1 MGIGYAAIAIK
12 AGFTPLQTISMSFLV
27 YAGAG
32 QIIAASMALSG
43 ATAIAIILTNFV
55 VNLRYFVMST
65 CVLNQVEES
74 NLPLNILAA
83 HVTVDES
90 FAMFSL
96 SEDSSIWIYLG
107 IAITAWLSWC
117 LGAGIGVVL
126 LDLLPVI
133 VTNSFNISLYALFV
147 AILTPAVKENRQIAL
162 LVLITAVLN
171 IVLSQFLG
179 NWSLIVSTL
188 IGAAVGMYIV
198 DDEYLALFID
208 RLDFPP
214 KVEKFLNLIP
224 YTALAALICP
234 GVLTVDNQLWY
245 IGLIGAV
252 VAAGLAWKKVPLGAI
267 VILTVV
273 VLITVYSIVPFF

>member
-12 AGFTPLQTISMSFLV
+12 AGFTPLQTVSMSVLV

-32 QIIAASMALSG
+32 QIIAASMVLSS
-43 ATAIAIILTNFV
+43 ASVMAVILTNFV

-74 NLPLNILAA
+74 NLGLNIFAS

-107 IAITAWLSWC
+107 IAVIAWLSWI
-117 LGAGIGVVL
+117 LGAAIGVVV

-147 AILTPAVKENRQIAL
+147 AILVPAIKKSKQIAI

-171 IVLSQFLG
+171 IILSQLIG

-198 DDEYLALFID
+198 DDEY
-208 RLDFPP
+208 
-214 KVEKFLNLIP
+214 
-224 YTALAALICP
+224 
-234 GVLTVDNQLWY
+234 
-245 IGLIGAV
+245 
-252 VAAGLAWKKVPLGAI
+252 
-267 VILTVV
+267 IL
-273 VLITVYSIVPFF
+273 SGDA

>member
-12 AGFTPLQTISMSFLV
+12 AGMTPLQTISMSFLV

-32 QIIAASMALSG
+32 QIIAASMVLSG

-65 CVLNQVEES
+65 CVLNQIEDS
-74 NLPLNILAA
+74 STPLNILAA

-117 LGAGIGVVL
+117 FGAAIGVFL

-147 AILTPAVKENRQIAL
+147 AILTPAIKENRQIAL

-171 IVLSQFLG
+171 IVLGQFLG
-179 NWSLIVSTL
+179 NWSLIASTL
-188 IGAAVGMYIV
+188 IGAGIGMYLV
-198 DDEYLALFID
+198 DDEYLLGD
-208 RLDFPP
+208 
-214 KVEKFLNLIP
+214 
-224 YTALAALICP
+224 
-234 GVLTVDNQLWY
+234 
-245 IGLIGAV
+245 GA
-252 VAAGLAWKKVPLGAI
+252 
-267 VILTVV
+267 
-273 VLITVYSIVPFF
+273 

>member
-12 AGFTPLQTISMSFLV
+12 AGMTPLETISMSFLV

-32 QIIAASMALSG
+32 QIIAASMVLSG
-43 ATAIAIILTNFV
+43 ATAMAIILTNFV

-65 CVLNQVEES
+65 CVLNQIEDS
-74 NLPLNILAA
+74 NVGLNILAA

-117 LGAGIGVVL
+117 FGAGIGVVL

-147 AILTPAVKENRQIAL
+147 AILTPAVKENKQIAL

-171 IVLSQFLG
+171 VVLGQFLG
-179 NWSLIVSTL
+179 NWSLIVATL
-188 IGAAVGMYIV
+188 IGAAAGMYIV
-198 DDEYLALFID
+198 DDEYLISGDA
-208 RLDFPP
+208 
-214 KVEKFLNLIP
+214 
-224 YTALAALICP
+224 
-234 GVLTVDNQLWY
+234 
-245 IGLIGAV
+245 
-252 VAAGLAWKKVPLGAI
+252 
-267 VILTVV
+267 
-273 VLITVYSIVPFF
+273 

>member
-1 MGIGYAAIAIK
+1 MGDITISRKDKFIYGAKKGIPITFGYVPMGIGYAAIAIK

-43 ATAIAIILTNFV
+43 ATVIAIVLTNFV

-65 CVLNQVEES
+65 CVLNKVEES
-74 NLPLNILAA
+74 NTPLNILAA

-96 SEDSSIWIYLG
+96 SEDSNIWVYLG

-126 LDLLPVI
+126 LDMLPVI

-147 AILTPAVKENRQIAL
+147 AILTPAIKENRQIAL
-162 LVLITAVLN
+162 LVLITAILNVVLG
-171 IVLSQFLG
+171 QFLG

-188 IGAAVGMYIV
+188 AGAAVGMYIV
-198 DDEYLALFID
+198 DDEYLISGDA
-208 RLDFPP
+208 
-214 KVEKFLNLIP
+214 
-224 YTALAALICP
+224 
-234 GVLTVDNQLWY
+234 
-245 IGLIGAV
+245 
-252 VAAGLAWKKVPLGAI
+252 
-267 VILTVV
+267 
-273 VLITVYSIVPFF
+273 

>member
-1 MGIGYAAIAIK
+1 MTFGYVPMGIGYAAIAIK
-12 AGFTPLQTISMSFLV
+12 AGFTPLQTVSMSVLV

-32 QIIAASMALSG
+32 QIIAASMVLSS
-43 ATAIAIILTNFV
+43 ASVMAVILTNFV

-74 NLPLNILAA
+74 NLGLNILAA

-107 IAITAWLSWC
+107 IALISWLSWII
-117 LGAGIGVVL
+117 GAAIGVVV

-147 AILTPAVKENRQIAL
+147 AILVPAIKKSRQIAL

-171 IVLSQFLG
+171 IILSQLIG

-198 DDEYLALFID
+198 DDEY
-208 RLDFPP
+208 
-214 KVEKFLNLIP
+214 
-224 YTALAALICP
+224 
-234 GVLTVDNQLWY
+234 VLSGD
-245 IGLIGAV
+245 A
-252 VAAGLAWKKVPLGAI
+252 
-267 VILTVV
+267 
-273 VLITVYSIVPFF
+273 

>member
-12 AGFTPLQTISMSFLV
+12 AGFTPLQTVSMSVLV

-32 QIIAASMALSG
+32 QIIAASMVLSS
-43 ATAIAIILTNFV
+43 ASVMAVILTNFV

-74 NLPLNILAA
+74 NLGLNIFAS

-107 IAITAWLSWC
+107 IAVIAWLSWI
-117 LGAGIGVVL
+117 LGAAIGVVV

-147 AILTPAVKENRQIAL
+147 AILVPAIKKSRQIAL
-162 LVLITAVLN
+162 LVLI
-171 IVLSQFLG
+171 
-179 NWSLIVSTL
+179 
-188 IGAAVGMYIV
+188 
-198 DDEYLALFID
+198 
-208 RLDFPP
+208 
-214 KVEKFLNLIP
+214 
-224 YTALAALICP
+224 
-234 GVLTVDNQLWY
+234 
-245 IGLIGAV
+245 
-252 VAAGLAWKKVPLGAI
+252 
-267 VILTVV
+267 
-273 VLITVYSIVPFF
+273 VY

>member
-12 AGFTPLQTISMSFLV
+12 AGMTPFETISMSFLV

-32 QIIAASMALSG
+32 QIIAASMVLSG
-43 ATAIAIILTNFV
+43 ATAMAIILTNFI

-74 NLPLNILAA
+74 NVGLNILAA

-96 SEDSSIWIYLG
+96 SDDSSIWIYLG

-117 LGAGIGVVL
+117 LGAAIGVFL

-147 AILTPAVKENRQIAL
+147 AILTPAVKQSKQIAL

-188 IGAAVGMYIV
+188 VGAAIGMYIV
-198 DDEYLALFID
+198 DDEYLISGDA
-208 RLDFPP
+208 
-214 KVEKFLNLIP
+214 
-224 YTALAALICP
+224 
-234 GVLTVDNQLWY
+234 
-245 IGLIGAV
+245 
-252 VAAGLAWKKVPLGAI
+252 
-267 VILTVV
+267 
-273 VLITVYSIVPFF
+273 

>member
-12 AGFTPLQTISMSFLV
+12 AGMTPIETISMSFLV

-32 QIIAASMALSG
+32 QIIAATMLLNG
-43 ATAIAIILTNFV
+43 ATAMAIILTNFV

-96 SEDSSIWIYLG
+96 SEDSNIWIYLG

-117 LGAGIGVVL
+117 LGAGIGVVV
-126 LDLLPVI
+126 LDILPVI

-147 AILTPAVKENRQIAL
+147 AILTPAVKESKQIAL

-171 IVLSQFLG
+171 IILSQFLG

-188 IGAAVGMYIV
+188 AGAAVGMYIV
-198 DDEYLALFID
+198 DDEYL
-208 RLDFPP
+208 
-214 KVEKFLNLIP
+214 
-224 YTALAALICP
+224 
-234 GVLTVDNQLWY
+234 
-245 IGLIGAV
+245 
-252 VAAGLAWKKVPLGAI
+252 LGDDG
-267 VILTVV
+267 
-273 VLITVYSIVPFF
+273 

>member
-1 MGIGYAAIAIK
+1 LSRKEKFIEGAKKGIPITFGYVPMGIGYAAIAIK
-12 AGFTPLQTISMSFLV
+12 AGLTPLETISMSFLV

-32 QIIAASMALSG
+32 QIIAASMVLSG
-43 ATAIAIILTNFV
+43 ATAMAIILTNFV

-117 LGAGIGVVL
+117 LGAGIGVVI

-147 AILTPAVKENRQIAL
+147 AILIPAIKESKQIAL

-171 IVLSQFLG
+171 VVLGQFLG

-188 IGAAVGMYIV
+188 VGAAVGMNIV
-198 DDEYLALFID
+198 DDEY
-208 RLDFPP
+208 
-214 KVEKFLNLIP
+214 
-224 YTALAALICP
+224 
-234 GVLTVDNQLWY
+234 VLGSD
-245 IGLIGAV
+245 A
-252 VAAGLAWKKVPLGAI
+252 
-267 VILTVV
+267 
-273 VLITVYSIVPFF
+273 

>member
-1 MGIGYAAIAIK
+1 MGIGYAAIAMK

-32 QIIAASMALSG
+32 QIIAASMALTG
-43 ATAIAIILTNFV
+43 ASVMAIVLTNFV

-65 CVLNQVEES
+65 CVLNQVEGS
-74 NLPLNILAA
+74 NLGLNILAS

-96 SEDSSIWIYLG
+96 SEDSQIWIYLG

-126 LDLLPVI
+126 LDILPVI

-147 AILTPAVKENRQIAL
+147 AILTPAVKESKQIAL

-188 IGAAVGMYIV
+188 VGAAVGMYIV
-198 DDEYLALFID
+198 DDEYLISGD
-208 RLDFPP
+208 D
-214 KVEKFLNLIP
+214 
-224 YTALAALICP
+224 
-234 GVLTVDNQLWY
+234 
-245 IGLIGAV
+245 
-252 VAAGLAWKKVPLGAI
+252 
-267 VILTVV
+267 
-273 VLITVYSIVPFF
+273 

>member
-1 MGIGYAAIAIK
+1 MGIGYAAIAMK

-32 QIIAASMALSG
+32 QIIAASMALTG
-43 ATAIAIILTNFV
+43 ASVMAIVLTNFV

-65 CVLNQVEES
+65 CVLNQVKES
-74 NLPLNILAA
+74 NLGLNILAS

-126 LDLLPVI
+126 LDILPVI

-147 AILTPAVKENRQIAL
+147 AILTPAVKESKQIAI

-188 IGAAVGMYIV
+188 VGAGIGMYIV
-198 DDEYLALFID
+198 DDEYLLSGDA
-208 RLDFPP
+208 
-214 KVEKFLNLIP
+214 
-224 YTALAALICP
+224 
-234 GVLTVDNQLWY
+234 
-245 IGLIGAV
+245 
-252 VAAGLAWKKVPLGAI
+252 
-267 VILTVV
+267 
-273 VLITVYSIVPFF
+273 

>member
-1 MGIGYAAIAIK
+1 MSKFIDGAKKGIPITFGYIPMGIGYAAIAIK
-12 AGFTPLQTISMSFLV
+12 AGMTPLETISMSFLV

-32 QIIAASMALSG
+32 QIIAASMVLNG
-43 ATAIAIILTNFV
+43 ATAMAIILTNFV

-74 NLPLNILAA
+74 NTPLNILAA

-117 LGAGIGVVL
+117 LGAAIGVFT

-147 AILTPAVKENRQIAL
+147 AILTPAIKENRQIAL

-171 IVLSQFLG
+171 IILGQFLG

-188 IGAAVGMYIV
+188 VGAGIGMYLV
-198 DDEYLALFID
+198 DDEY
-208 RLDFPP
+208 
-214 KVEKFLNLIP
+214 
-224 YTALAALICP
+224 
-234 GVLTVDNQLWY
+234 VLSGD
-245 IGLIGAV
+245 A
-252 VAAGLAWKKVPLGAI
+252 
-267 VILTVV
+267 
-273 VLITVYSIVPFF
+273 

>member
-12 AGFTPLQTISMSFLV
+12 AGFTPLQTVSMSVLV

-32 QIIAASMALSG
+32 QIIAASMVLSS
-43 ATAIAIILTNFV
+43 ASVMAVILTHFV

-74 NLPLNILAA
+74 NLGLNILAA

-107 IAITAWLSWC
+107 IALISWLSWII
-117 LGAGIGVVL
+117 GAAIGVVV

-147 AILTPAVKENRQIAL
+147 AILVPAIKKSKQIAI

-171 IVLSQFLG
+171 IILSQLIG

-198 DDEYLALFID
+198 DDEY
-208 RLDFPP
+208 
-214 KVEKFLNLIP
+214 
-224 YTALAALICP
+224 
-234 GVLTVDNQLWY
+234 
-245 IGLIGAV
+245 
-252 VAAGLAWKKVPLGAI
+252 
-267 VILTVV
+267 IL
-273 VLITVYSIVPFF
+273 SGDA

>member
-1 MGIGYAAIAIK
+1 MSRKEKFIEGAKKGIPITFGYVPMGIGYAAIAIK
-12 AGFTPLQTISMSFLV
+12 AGMTPLETISMSFLV

-32 QIIAASMALSG
+32 QIIAASMVLSG
-43 ATAIAIILTNFV
+43 ATAMAIILTNFV

-117 LGAGIGVVL
+117 LGAGIGVVI

-147 AILTPAVKENRQIAL
+147 AILIPAIKESKQIAL

-171 IVLSQFLG
+171 VVLGQFLG

-188 IGAAVGMYIV
+188 VGAAVGMYIV
-198 DDEYLALFID
+198 DDEY
-208 RLDFPP
+208 
-214 KVEKFLNLIP
+214 
-224 YTALAALICP
+224 
-234 GVLTVDNQLWY
+234 VLGSDE
-245 IGLIGAV
+245 
-252 VAAGLAWKKVPLGAI
+252 
-267 VILTVV
+267 
-273 VLITVYSIVPFF
+273 

>member
-1 MGIGYAAIAIK
+1 MGIGYAAIAMK

-32 QIIAASMALSG
+32 QIIAASMALSS
-43 ATAIAIILTNFV
+43 ATAIAIILTNLV

-74 NLPLNILAA
+74 NFGLNVLAA

-96 SEDSSIWIYLG
+96 SDDSSIWIYLG

-126 LDLLPVI
+126 LDILPVI

-147 AILTPAVKENRQIAL
+147 AILVPAVKDSKQIAA

-188 IGAAVGMYIV
+188 VGAGIGMYIV
-198 DDEYLALFID
+198 DDEY
-208 RLDFPP
+208 
-214 KVEKFLNLIP
+214 FLSGD
-224 YTALAALICP
+224 A
-234 GVLTVDNQLWY
+234 
-245 IGLIGAV
+245 
-252 VAAGLAWKKVPLGAI
+252 
-267 VILTVV
+267 
-273 VLITVYSIVPFF
+273 

>member
-12 AGFTPLQTISMSFLV
+12 AGMTPIETISMSFLV

-32 QIIAASMALSG
+32 QIIAASMVLNG
-43 ATAIAIILTNFV
+43 ATAMAIILTNFV

-65 CVLNQVEES
+65 CVLNQVEDS
-74 NLPLNILAA
+74 NVGLNILAA

-96 SEDSSIWIYLG
+96 SEDSSIWTYLG

-147 AILTPAVKENRQIAL
+147 AILTPAVKDNKQIAL
-162 LVLITAVLN
+162 LVLITAILNVVLG
-171 IVLSQFLG
+171 QFLG
-179 NWSLIVSTL
+179 NWSLIVATL
-188 IGAAVGMYIV
+188 TGAAIGMYIV
-198 DDEYLALFID
+198 DDEYLLSGD
-208 RLDFPP
+208 
-214 KVEKFLNLIP
+214 V
-224 YTALAALICP
+224 
-234 GVLTVDNQLWY
+234 
-245 IGLIGAV
+245 
-252 VAAGLAWKKVPLGAI
+252 
-267 VILTVV
+267 
-273 VLITVYSIVPFF
+273 

>member
-12 AGFTPLQTISMSFLV
+12 GGLNPFETVGMSILV

-74 NLPLNILAA
+74 NFGLNVLAA

-96 SEDSSIWIYLG
+96 SKDSSIWIYLG

-126 LDLLPVI
+126 LDILPVI

-147 AILTPAVKENRQIAL
+147 AILVPAVKHSKQIAA
-162 LVLITAVLN
+162 LVLVTAVLN
-171 IVLSQFLG
+171 IILSQFLG
-179 NWSLIVSTL
+179 NWALIVSTL
-188 IGAAVGMYIV
+188 VGAGIGMYIV
-198 DDEYLALFID
+198 DDEY
-208 RLDFPP
+208 
-214 KVEKFLNLIP
+214 FLSGD
-224 YTALAALICP
+224 A
-234 GVLTVDNQLWY
+234 
-245 IGLIGAV
+245 
-252 VAAGLAWKKVPLGAI
+252 
-267 VILTVV
+267 
-273 VLITVYSIVPFF
+273 